1 MVMFTAVYAK
11 SLLFGRVSNLEV
23 DIKLI
28 VRDFTKKINN
38 CNDITRDYSDQ
49 LLHKMESLQQ
59 RWHKE
64 HVHQAEL
71 VQHCEQQLD
80 RANKVQGS

>member
-11 SLLFGRVSNLEV
+11 SSLFGRLSKLQE

-28 VRDFTKKINN
+28 VRDFNKKINN
-38 CNDITRDYSDQ
+38 CNDITRDCSDQ

-64 HVHQAEL
+64 HVHLAEL
-71 VQHCEQQLD
+71 VQNCVQQLD
-80 RANKVQGS
+80 KANKVQGC